1 MDYSRAQSERLQF
14 LLDATLGLTNIEQNN
29 IFRLLTVVSVVG
41 IPPTL
46 VASMYGMNFKFMP
59 ELDWSYGY
67 AWGLGLIVLSALVP
81 ALWFKRRGWW

>member
-1 MDYSRAQSERLQF
+1 
-14 LLDATLGLTNIEQNN
+14 
-29 IFRLLTVVSVVG
+29 
-41 IPPTL
+41 
-46 VASMYGMNFKFMP
+46 MYGMNFKFMP